1 MSGNHSDPFWQ
12 TFYTL
17 LHLCHVFFVVVFALI
32 TLQLLCNVTARKCG
46 VFLQERQCV
55 WLGVLLVFLFRSAVR
70 VLVSYY
76 PGSLVLGYRAI
87 SVPALRRY
95 ASPPDSRGTPGKRT
109 VGPEEA
115 N

>member
-1 MSGNHSDPFWQ
+1 MED
-12 TFYTL
+12 
-17 LHLCHVFFVVVFALI
+17 
-32 TLQLLCNVTARKCG
+32 
-46 VFLQERQCV
+46 
-55 WLGVLLVFLFRSAVR
+55 GVLWRTDVMGWSCAVARGEDINRNIIFSILFRSAVR

-76 PGSLVLGYRAI
+76 PGSLVLGYRAT